1 MENLTSHLAD
11 LQANYRKVFLE
22 FANSLLAQI
31 VELRPKSLNG
41 EIFDKYL
48 QGSEGKTWQLSVLEL
63 INREL
68 SKIPNELLPV
78 KSLRKN
84 SHCVGCGVCCK
95 FAVSEFSPA
104 QLNQKASQGDNFASQ
119 FVKTFIPYEDLD
131 EVKKVF
137 PQYVE
142 FLQNSETD
150 GKYYFYHC
158 PKVTSDNKCPDY
170 ENRPQI
176 CRDFPDN
183 PIGFL
188 PLTCGYMDWKQKSEL
203 KMLELNAKSEILN
216 FYKAKLLEIV

>member
-48 QGSEGKTWQLSVLEL
+48 KGSDGKLWQLSVLKL

-68 SKIPNELLPV
+68 SKFPKELQSV
-78 KSLRKN
+78 KNLRKY

-95 FAVSEFSPA
+95 FAVSEFSPVE
-104 QLNQKASQGDNFASQ
+104 LNQKASQGDNFASQ